1 MSDAT
6 AADSAFWSK
15 AAVAERRH
23 VGRRVKEILKI
34 IQGHPA
40 LTPWEREFATS
51 IAAICTKTHG
61 QPSLSDK
68 QLALLLRLHDLVT
81 GQFTMAAD
89 REVEVEADA
98 TAD

>member
-1 MSDAT
+1 MSAT
-6 AADSAFWSK
+6 AEGTAFWSA

-23 VGRRVKEILKI
+23 VGQRVREILKL

-40 LTPWEREFATS
+40 LTPWERGFADS
-51 IAAICTKTHG
+51 IAAICSKTHD

-81 GQFTMAAD
+81 GQFTITAD
-89 REVEVEADA
+89 ADVEANA
-98 TAD
+98 AAG